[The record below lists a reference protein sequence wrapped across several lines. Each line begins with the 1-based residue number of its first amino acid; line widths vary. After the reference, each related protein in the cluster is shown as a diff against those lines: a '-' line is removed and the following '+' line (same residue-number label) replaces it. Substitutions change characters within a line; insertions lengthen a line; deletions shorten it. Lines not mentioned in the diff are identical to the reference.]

1 MGRLKNKAEHTSRR
15 MLLFCRVVTFLWMG
29 LIFAFSAQ
37 DASGSSQLSG
47 QTAFHAAFWF
57 WPGFSGLSAES
68 QAVWVESVQFLV
80 RKAAHFFVYTVL
92 GILLYWDFI
101 PSCGSVRKK
110 WDGFGQQVL
119 PMQSAMK
126 FTNCLCRDGAVRCEM
141 YCWTALVW
149 RQGFYCHGQWKSYT
163 KRRPLMRPLNGLK
176 RGKVNVE
183 QRQSGEDWLEWP
195 PLGAKKT
202 RRKEP
207 GGWKVLFSC
216 EFLHPDKRPA
226 DVSHG
231 W

>member
-110 WDGFGQQVL
+110 VGWVWAAGTAYAVSDEIHQLFVPGRSGQVRDVL
-119 PMQSAMK
+119 LDSVGVAAGILLSWAMEI
-126 FTNCLCRDGAVRCEM
+126 L
-141 YCWTALVW
+141 
-149 RQGFYCHGQWKSYT
+149 
-163 KRRPLMRPLNGLK
+163 
-176 RGKVNVE
+176 
-183 QRQSGEDWLEWP
+183 
-195 PLGAKKT
+195 
-202 RRKEP
+202 
-207 GGWKVLFSC
+207 
-216 EFLHPDKRPA
+216 
-226 DVSHG
+226 
-231 W
+231 

>member
-15 MLLFCRVVTFLWMG
+15 MPLFCRVVTFLWMG

-80 RKAAHFFVYTVL
+80 RKAAHFSFIPFWAYCCT
-92 GILLYWDFI
+92 GILSL
-101 PSCGSVRKK
+101 PAEVSEKK

-176 RGKVNVE
+176 RE
-183 QRQSGEDWLEWP
+183 SQR
-195 PLGAKKT
+195 
-202 RRKEP
+202 
-207 GGWKVLFSC
+207 
-216 EFLHPDKRPA
+216 
-226 DVSHG
+226 
-231 W
+231 

>member
-15 MLLFCRVVTFLWMG
+15 MPLFCRVVTFLWMG

-110 WDGFGQQVL
+110 VGWVWAAGTAYAVSDEIHQLFVPGRSGQVRDVL
-119 PMQSAMK
+119 LDSVGVAAGILLS
-126 FTNCLCRDGAVRCEM
+126 C
-141 YCWTALVW
+141 
-149 RQGFYCHGQWKSYT
+149 KSY
-163 KRRPLMRPLNGLK
+163 KKWGPILRPLNGLK

>member
-1 MGRLKNKAEHTSRR
+1 MGRLKNNAEHTSRR
-15 MLLFCRVVTFLWMG
+15 MPLFCRVVTFLWMG

-110 WDGFGQQVL
+110 VGWVWAAGTAYAVSDEIHQLFVPGRSGQVRDVL
-119 PMQSAMK
+119 LDSVGVAAGILLSWAMEILYK
-126 FTNCLCRDGAVRCEM
+126 KAAAYAAAKRSEKR
-141 YCWTALVW
+141 
-149 RQGFYCHGQWKSYT
+149 KS
-163 KRRPLMRPLNGLK
+163 
-176 RGKVNVE
+176 
-183 QRQSGEDWLEWP
+183 QR
-195 PLGAKKT
+195 
-202 RRKEP
+202 
-207 GGWKVLFSC
+207 
-216 EFLHPDKRPA
+216 
-226 DVSHG
+226 
-231 W
+231 